1 MLLEIKDLT
10 VARDN
15 KIILENLNLIIN
27 PGEIHVIMGP
37 NGAGKSTLA
46 NVLVKHP
53 DYNIINGYI
62 KFLDNDLKTFTPE
75 LCAKHG
81 IFLSFQNPIA
91 IPGVSNMQFLKAS
104 VNAINKFHNKKPL
117 DAIDFLT
124 LVRQKINALG
134 IKEEFLYRAINQDF
148 SGGEKKRNEILQM
161 MLLEPKLSI
170 LDEIDSGLDI
180 DALQIVTNGIKSV
193 KNSNNSIVIITHYQR
208 ILKYIQPDFV
218 HILTNKKISMSG
230 DYTLAEKLETD
241 GYSWLN

>member
-117 DAIDFLT
+117 DAVDFLT
-124 LVRQKINALG
+124 LIRQKIKDLG

-193 KNSNNSIVIITHYQR
+193 KKSTNSILIITHYQR

-230 DYTLAEKLETD
+230 DYTLAEKLETH